1 MTYLL
6 IGEDLLINN
15 EIKKIIKENNIN
27 NESISTYDLEIDA
40 LKNALID
47 INTISLFESTKCI
60 ICKNLTN
67 VTDLSDLKEYLKVNT
82 SNILIFIMKTP
93 KDNKEIYNLIKNKID
108 LSKIDIN
115 KYIENELKDYKI
127 NSSSINLLINN
138 CNNNFNRI
146 TNEINKLKMYKYEE
160 KVISNDDINLL
171 VKKDLQ
177 NNIFDLINYINKK
190 DKKNAYKVYNELIQN
205 NEIPIK
211 ILVTLANNYRL
222 IYQVKIL
229 SEEKSD
235 NEIMDILSIKNEKR
249 LFVLKKQSYNF
260 TTNRLIYIIKQLAST
275 DLSIKSGKMVDKQ
288 AMDLFFTKI

>member
-27 NESISTYDLEIDA
+27 NESISTYDLELDT

-60 ICKNLTN
+60 ICKNLIN
-67 VTDLSDLKEYLKVNT
+67 LKDLNELKEYLNIKT

-127 NSSSINLLINN
+127 TTSSINLIINN

-160 KVISNDDINLL
+160 KEITNDDINLL

-177 NNIFDLINYINKK
+177 NNIFDLINFINKK
-190 DKKNAYKVYNELIQN
+190 DKKNAYKVYNELIKN

-235 NEIMDILSIKNEKR
+235 NEIMDILNIKNEKR

-260 TTNRLIYIIKQLAST
+260 TTNRLIYIIKQLANT

>member
-146 TNEINKLKMYKYEE
+146 TNEIKKLKMYKYEE